1 TVSENQ
7 RHIVPTERKT
17 SVHGKLQRFRPAGT
31 PGSVYKKLIF
41 GGSNRHFCEQT
52 TGQQFSQALIAIAE
66 LPAK

>member
-41 GGSNRHFCEQT
+41 GGKKNTLSLSITCEKLT
-52 TGQQFSQALIAIAE
+52 QFF
-66 LPAK
+66 